1 MDGFRQPPGA
11 RQTSGHRPDPRTHQ
25 ADAVEIGLFTSAF
38 LGALTRLIALIEQFD
53 LLELFKRLAQHGLG
67 IFKLNPQL
75 VRGTGQILP
84 ALNGCLGVGGIGEV
98 RGIINASAVLLVLDF
113 ALQVDRHA
121 LEVGDHAFDLR
132 NPSALFVDLKFL
144 QADQRFT

>member
-1 MDGFRQPPGA
+1 GF
-11 RQTSGHRPDPRTHQ
+11 
-25 ADAVEIGLFTSAF
+25 
-38 LGALTRLIALIEQFD
+38 
-53 LLELFKRLAQHGLG
+53 G

-75 VRGTGQILP
+75 VRGTGQIFP

-132 NPSALFVDLKFL
+132 NPSALFV
-144 QADQRFT
+144 